1 MENLSNKNYWKK
13 NFGVLPIL
21 LNPLNNDDKY
31 LMLNGGSGDFCLQI
45 NSQYEDKN
53 DFYGISWSSNT
64 KNYISLDN
72 ENVII
77 NNWIDQKTE
86 KIPFSK
92 VEAKADVFYN
102 YLVSKSYK
110 TENDVVPFII
120 NIFRKLRNVTSE
132 KENPTVALNL
142 LFKLLISIEVNYTN
156 IDFTKWNLQN
166 VPIPSQFEYFAEE
179 LKTGFK
185 SIRPNL
191 DLILRHSA
199 GTLFQEAQKE
209 VLFFN
214 SQRDLFGSTSNKL
227 ITNNEAYSSIH
238 YTPQY
243 LARTIVENC
252 LKLIKHKTSLRI
264 FDPACGSSEF
274 LIEALKQ
281 LKNNDY
287 NGKITIIGWDSSES
301 AINTSKFLL
310 HYENRTQWNNELV
323 LDIKL
328 VNDSLTEV
336 WANDYDLILMNPPFI
351 SWELLKTKESKD
363 AILGIIGTNKKITKP
378 NQASAFFYKAITSL
392 NNEGII
398 GCVLPSSIFTFDS
411 YSTIRKDIEELIN
424 IKTVAKLGNFVFENA
439 LTDVSFF
446 IGKKPKSQDYTKLI
460 WCKNEKGNAQE
471 ALRELRKMNENNQQ
485 TVNNKNI
492 TIYTPIEFP
501 ILKDNWKI
509 ISLEEEKF
517 YKNLN
522 RLVLSKKIVPISDIF
537 KVTLGIRTG
546 NNSVFKLTKDQFD
559 SLPNLEKKYFYPV
572 IDNDSIKNYSHNVNN
587 YSWYP
592 YNINDGKSLI
602 ENEDFLIEKLPFY
615 YNNFLEINKSSLS
628 NRKKKVPNWWDLA
641 DRAPR
646 LLPLT
651 KSIVSTEFGSS
662 KSFAIS
668 NGVCIPERGYA
679 WISKKPFEKD
689 DYYFYLS
696 VFSSTIFDKLLS
708 IYSKQLAGGNWYDL
722 GAKYTKDIPIP
733 NIYLPEIKDS
743 EAYSKLVQLGKELEK
758 GNSFVKNNIDEILST
773 FFYS

>member
-1 MENLSNKNYWKK
+1 MENLTNINYWKK

-21 LNPLNNDDKY
+21 LNPLSNDDKY
-31 LMLNGGSGDFCLQI
+31 LMLNGGSADFCLQT
-45 NSQYEDKN
+45 NSQYEDTN

-102 YLVSKSYK
+102 YLVSKSFK

-142 LFKLLISIEVNYTN
+142 LFKLLISIEENYTN
-156 IDFTKWNLQN
+156 IDFTKWELQN
-166 VPIPSQFEYFAEE
+166 VDIPSQFEYFAGE

-185 SIRPNL
+185 SISPNL

-199 GTLFQEAQKE
+199 GALFQEAQKE

-214 SQRDLFGSTSNKL
+214 SQRDLFGGVSNK
-227 ITNNEAYSSIH
+227 IVTNNEAYSSIH

-243 LARTIVENC
+243 LARTIVENS
-252 LKLIKHKTSLRI
+252 LKLLEVKTSLKI

-281 LKNNDY
+281 LKNNGY
-287 NGKITIIGWDSSES
+287 NGKITIVGWDSSES

-310 HYENRTQWNNELV
+310 HYENRTQWNNELD

-328 VNDSLTEV
+328 VNDSLMEV
-336 WANDYDLILMNPPFI
+336 WVNDFDLILMNPPFI
-351 SWELLKTKESKD
+351 SWERLEKRESKD
-363 AILGIIGTNKKITKP
+363 AVLEALGTINKIAKP
-378 NQASAFFYKAITSL
+378 NQAIAFFYKAIQSL
-392 NNEGII
+392 NSEGII
-398 GCVLPSSIFTFDS
+398 GCVLPSSIFTFNS
-411 YSTIRKDIEELIN
+411 YSKIRKDIEEQIN
-424 IKTVAKLGNFVFENA
+424 IIIAAKLGNFVFEDA

-446 IGKKPKSQDYTKLI
+446 IGKKPKTNDYTKLI

-471 ALRELRKMNENNQQ
+471 ALRKLRKMDVNNQQ
-485 TVNNKNI
+485 TVDSKNI
-492 TIYTPIEFP
+492 SIYTPIEFP
-501 ILKDNWKI
+501 ILKENWKI
-509 ISLEEEKF
+509 ISLEEDKF

-522 RLVLSKKIVPISDIF
+522 RLILSKKIAILSDIF
-537 KVTLGIRTG
+537 TVKQGVRLGSKVFLI
-546 NNSVFKLTKDQFD
+546 SKEDFEKI
-559 SLPNLEKKYFYPV
+559 PEIEKKYYKKAIV
-572 IDNDSIKNYSHNVNN
+572 NDSIKNGQLNLTN
-587 YSWYP
+587 YVWYP
-592 YNINDGKSLI
+592 YNNEGIVIN
-602 ENEDFLIEKLPFY
+602 NETEFQDKAPFSYNILLPFKKE
-615 YNNFLEINKSSLS
+615 LISRARKDINSWWHLS
-628 NRKKKVPNWWDLA
+628 EHRAWLRKNEV
-641 DRAPR
+641 R
-646 LLPLT
+646 LY
-651 KSIVSTEFGSS
+651 STEFGKSN
-662 KSFAIS
+662 SFAIDKK
-668 NGVCIPERGYA
+668 GDFIVERGNG
-679 WISKKPFEKD
+679 WIPKKSIVEYDF
-689 DYYFYLS
+689 YFYLAF
-696 VFSSTIFDKLLS
+696 FSSTIFDKLLS

-743 EAYSKLVQLGKELEK
+743 EAYLKLVQLGKELEK